1 MKFTTPVAGSLIA
14 LALAGAPQAKTI
26 QANDTDAILNIAR
39 GYGAAELVAQGNG
52 DPQITGKIEGIT
64 YQVYFL
70 NCTDHTQC
78 QDLNFYLGFLDIK
91 PSLETINAWNFTK
104 RFSRAYLD
112 QDQDASIEMDLDLAN
127 GVDAKMLDAQFDIW
141 RQVIAQFATH
151 IGYN

>member
-1 MKFTTPVAGSLIA
+1 MKFTTLVAGSLIA

-78 QDLNFYLGFLDIK
+78 QDLNFYLGF
-91 PSLETINAWNFTK
+91 
-104 RFSRAYLD
+104 
-112 QDQDASIEMDLDLAN
+112 
-127 GVDAKMLDAQFDIW
+127 DAKVLDAQFDIW